1 MKFILGLLIGLGLGV
16 AVGLLIAPQPGEDTL
31 AQLTERGGV
40 LLRPD
45 TLDNLRSRAKDAVS
59 QANEVYTRTKSEL
72 ADRYSQARSGTL

>member
-16 AVGLLIAPQPGEDTL
+16 ALGLLIAPQPGDATR

-45 TLDNLRSRAKDAVS
+45 TLDSLRTR
-59 QANEVYTRTKSEL
+59 ANEALSQGRELYTRTKGEL
-72 ADRYSQARSGTL
+72 ADRYTQAKSGTL